1 MKITHI
7 MLALESI
14 KKEND
19 EVIVNNK
26 IKIEELEKEFYY
38 FLSNPIYVRFQSYK

>member
-7 MLALESI
+7 VLALESI

-19 EVIVNNK
+19 EVIENNK
-26 IKIEELEKEFYY
+26 IKIVELEKE
-38 FLSNPIYVRFQSYK
+38 LKELEQSVTVLNS